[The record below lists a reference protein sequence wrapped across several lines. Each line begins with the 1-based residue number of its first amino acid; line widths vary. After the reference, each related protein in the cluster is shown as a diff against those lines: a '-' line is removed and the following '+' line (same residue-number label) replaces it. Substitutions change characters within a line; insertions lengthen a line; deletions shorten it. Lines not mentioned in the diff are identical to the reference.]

1 MVSAFQVAS
10 ICIMFVV
17 FSYQE
22 RKVTGLAF
30 KYYSFDDM
38 YSTVQNITLQKCS
51 QITRIYTIGK
61 SVQGRDLFVVEF
73 SKTPGKR
80 DLLVPEFKYVGNMHG
95 NEVVGKELLLHLV
108 NELCTGYNTNS
119 TIKNL
124 ISKTRIHILITMNP
138 DGFSK
143 SVEGQCNGLVGRA
156 NANGYDLNRNF
167 PDPYYSRSYPLQ
179 KETRAIMNWL
189 DQYPFVLSANLHGGV
204 IVANYPY
211 DNYENGFNS
220 YGHYAT
226 SPDDKFF
233 RHVATVYSELNP
245 SMRIGSACK
254 GNYFPGGITNG
265 AHWYTLSG
273 GMQDYN
279 YHYTNCFEITLELS
293 CCKYPWAST
302 LKHFWSE
309 NKDSLIAYIQQ
320 VHSGVKGLVKR
331 NGTAVAG
338 AEVKVVGNSKLIKT
352 TKQGEYW
359 RLLTP
364 GKYVITVGTSSKS
377 VSILKGRV
385 ARLDFELPL
394 LDDNLKNSS
403 SSLYNTK
410 YHTLS
415 FVAAIVCRVLLT

>member
-1 MVSAFQVAS
+1 
-10 ICIMFVV
+10 
-17 FSYQE
+17 
-22 RKVTGLAF
+22 
-30 KYYSFDDM
+30 
-38 YSTVQNITLQKCS
+38 
-51 QITRIYTIGK
+51 
-61 SVQGRDLFVVEF
+61 
-73 SKTPGKR
+73 
-80 DLLVPEFKYVGNMHG
+80 
-95 NEVVGKELLLHLV
+95 
-108 NELCTGYNTNS
+108 
-119 TIKNL
+119 
-124 ISKTRIHILITMNP
+124 
-138 DGFSK
+138 
-143 SVEGQCNGLVGRA
+143 
-156 NANGYDLNRNF
+156 
-167 PDPYYSRSYPLQ
+167 
-179 KETRAIMNWL
+179 
-189 DQYPFVLSANLHGGV
+189 
-204 IVANYPY
+204 
-211 DNYENGFNS
+211 
-220 YGHYAT
+220 
-226 SPDDKFF
+226 
-233 RHVATVYSELNP
+233 
-245 SMRIGSACK
+245 MRIGSACK

-394 LDDNLKNSS
+394 LDDNPKNSS
-403 SSLYNTK
+403 SSLYSTK